1 MQRCHIGLPKGNN
14 VAGNQLSTSLGFA
27 NDSGGFAMVRLLLSV
42 RRFLVRESGHV
53 LVEYLFMLSLILVA
67 AILGIKV
74 VGTTALD
81 LFTTTKD
88 ALP

>member
-1 MQRCHIGLPKGNN
+1 MARI
-14 VAGNQLSTSLGFA
+14 V
-27 NDSGGFAMVRLLLSV
+27 LSV
-42 RRFLVRESGHV
+42 KRFLVGDSGHAM
-53 LVEYLFMLSLILVA
+53 VEYLFMLSLILVA

>member
-1 MQRCHIGLPKGNN
+1 
-14 VAGNQLSTSLGFA
+14 
-27 NDSGGFAMVRLLLSV
+27 MVYLLMSV
-42 RRFLVRESGHV
+42 RRFLARESGHAM
-53 LVEYLFMLSLILVA
+53 VEYLFMLSLILVA

>member
-1 MQRCHIGLPKGNN
+1 
-14 VAGNQLSTSLGFA
+14 
-27 NDSGGFAMVRLLLSV
+27 MVRIVLRV
-42 RRFLVRESGHV
+42 RQFLIRESGHAM
-53 LVEYLFMLSLILVA
+53 VEYLFMISLILVA
-67 AILGIKV
+67 AILGIKL